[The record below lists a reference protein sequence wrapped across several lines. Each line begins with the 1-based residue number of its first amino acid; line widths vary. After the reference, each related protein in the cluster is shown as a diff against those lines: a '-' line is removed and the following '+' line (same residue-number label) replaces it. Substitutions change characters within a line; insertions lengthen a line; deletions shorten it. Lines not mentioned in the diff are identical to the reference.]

1 MLRAKMKPRLLVT
14 RLLPPAVEARITR
27 DYDAILN
34 PDDAPYPADRLVE
47 AAVGRDAILLSGR
60 ERLDAATIERLPAGL
75 RAVATY
81 SVGYEHID
89 VGAAAR
95 RNLIVTNT
103 PDVLTD
109 ATADIAML
117 LILAATRRAGE
128 AERMVRAGLW
138 TGWAPTQLLGPQI
151 GGRTLGILG
160 MGRIG
165 RAVADRARAFGMSI
179 HYSNRSR
186 LAPELEVG
194 ATFHADP
201 EAMLGQV
208 DVLSLHAPATPETD
222 RFLNARRIG
231 LMRDGAV
238 IVNTARG
245 TLVDDDALIAALRSG
260 KLFAAGLD
268 VFTGEPKLDPRYRDI
283 ESAVLLPHLGS
294 ATFETRDAMGFRALD
309 NLDSVF
315 AGREPPDRLA

>member
-47 AAVGRDAILLSGR
+47 AAAGRDAILLSGR

-179 HYSNRSR
+179 HYSNRTR
-186 LAPELEVG
+186 LAPELEAG